1 MFVDRPHLR
10 FDGVYVSR
18 NTYIKRGIVE
28 WRVRNACHVVCYF
41 RYCRFSP
48 DGTLL
53 YRTSPEVPPPLPPT
67 QAHTHPRRCP
77 HPAHSPCNH
86 PSPPSHESRCRVG
99 ALSCRSQTVAAC
111 SAVWRG
117 RAAACVA

>member
-1 MFVDRPHLR
+1 MFMDRPHLR

-53 YRTSPEVPPPLPPT
+53 YRTSPEV
-67 QAHTHPRRCP
+67 C
-77 HPAHSPCNH
+77 
-86 PSPPSHESRCRVG
+86 PSPPPPPPPPPPNKT
-99 ALSCRSQTVAAC
+99 QTHV
-111 SAVWRG
+111 
-117 RAAACVA
+117 